1 MNDKNSLTSHASA
14 LRSVLWRLHFW
25 AALFATPFVSAAAL
39 TGLLYVFTP
48 QIEQYLYGH
57 LDHVNIQSEQASLDL
72 ALTAAISQA
81 PVGWQLHAIS
91 PASQSGETHQF
102 AFIPPALSKGQSNVH
117 SSHMGSSHE
126 SKNQFLKPIFGFP
139 KNALVVYVNP
149 YNLQVTGAL
158 EQQQRF
164 TYWAKKL
171 HSTLLQGSSWRW
183 MIEWG
188 ASWFLLMLLTGI
200 CLAWPKKFGEL
211 LPRFSVRGR
220 PAWKQWHS
228 MIGLILS
235 LLSFLIICTGLTWSQ
250 VAGQQ
255 VRYLRDISG
264 QASPQVPAITHVGG
278 NDKNQLIS
286 AHDAWKSIE
295 KTTGG
300 VRMQM
305 LPPSGNNGVW
315 RAAHMER
322 TDPLKRFDLL
332 LDAYSGEVLY
342 LSTWKEQTWFGKAT
356 AVGIPFHRGEYG
368 VWNQVLLF
376 IFGAGVLFSITTG
389 WVMVLKRLRKGASI
403 FPVIE
408 KNAWRSI
415 PIWTVIPFAALL
427 WLTPLLVI
435 GVVFILCSELIFVII
450 KKRQSLTAEG
460 IK

>member
-1 MNDKNSLTSHASA
+1 M
-14 LRSVLWRLHFW
+14 
-25 AALFATPFVSAAAL
+25 
-39 TGLLYVFTP
+39 
-48 QIEQYLYGH
+48 
-57 LDHVNIQSEQASLDL
+57 
-72 ALTAAISQA
+72 
-81 PVGWQLHAIS
+81 
-91 PASQSGETHQF
+91 
-102 AFIPPALSKGQSNVH
+102 
-117 SSHMGSSHE
+117 
-126 SKNQFLKPIFGFP
+126 
-139 KNALVVYVNP
+139 
-149 YNLQVTGAL
+149 
-158 EQQQRF
+158 
-164 TYWAKKL
+164 
-171 HSTLLQGSSWRW
+171 
-183 MIEWG
+183 
-188 ASWFLLMLLTGI
+188 
-200 CLAWPKKFGEL
+200 
-211 LPRFSVRGR
+211 
-220 PAWKQWHS
+220 
-228 MIGLILS
+228 
-235 LLSFLIICTGLTWSQ
+235 TWSQ

-415 PIWTVIPFAALL
+415 PIWIVIPLAAIL

-435 GVVFILCSELIFVII
+435 GVVFIICVEAII
-450 KKRQSLTAEG
+450 VFKT
-460 IK
+460 